1 MGATPLAYQFDE
13 NDKITEGVKRHIW
26 LSVVRDYLAHRKGVK
41 IGETIKGLDYK
52 TKYGAAMNNLSLTD
66 LMAGELSSA
75 AAQLFV
81 GDSPNNSEG
90 ATRAVLGSF
99 NLKATVT
106 GYDKQSK
113 RGKVEFILTNMM
125 TKKSLTRGVSKEGYE
140 GGAKD
145 PGAMAL
151 SNRTGALFPNGQRDM
166 KMTFRWSEQIV
177 MREPER

>member
-1 MGATPLAYQFDE
+1 MR
-13 NDKITEGVKRHIW
+13 N
-26 LSVVRDYLAHRKGVK
+26 YLAHRKGVE

-52 TKYGAAMNNLSLTD
+52 TKYGAAMNDLSLTD
-66 LMAGELSSA
+66 LMAGESPSA

-106 GYDKQSK
+106 GYDKLSG
-113 RGKVEFILTNMM
+113 RGTVEFKLTNMM
-125 TKKSLTRGVSKEGYE
+125 TKESLTRGVSKEGYE

-151 SNRTGALFPNGQRDM
+151 SNYTGALFPNGQKDT

-177 MREPER
+177 VPEPGQ